1 MARPRSAAA
10 VVCNVGIHQAVER
23 APVRSDIAGR
33 SAQPSRQLGTL
44 LVYGNGSN
52 WCSVGDVAVLTSPA
66 IFASVGALRAALLAA
81 EVRARSR
88 RILRTVG
95 AGTRIKVVAAAHLCV
110 GDGARSPVVPTQQTL
125 IRWHPLVGVI
135 LSWCSVA
142 GALPGTNGVCH
153 TILIS
158 EGPLPGAKIV
168 LVHLS
173 HRSWGG
179 RSH

>member
-1 MARPRSAAA
+1 M
-10 VVCNVGIHQAVER
+10 
-23 APVRSDIAGR
+23 GR
-33 SAQPSRQLGTL
+33 FK
-44 LVYGNGSN
+44 LVL
-52 WCSVGDVAVLTSPA
+52 VGDVAVLTSPA

-142 GALPGTNGVCH
+142 GALPGTNGVC
-153 TILIS
+153 
-158 EGPLPGAKIV
+158 AAQY
-168 LVHLS
+168 
-173 HRSWGG
+173 
-179 RSH
+179 

>member
-23 APVRSDIAGR
+23 APVGSDIAGR
-33 SAQPSRQLGTL
+33 SAQPWKNGQLGIL

-52 WCSVGDVAVLTSPA
+52 WFLVQEITSPA
-66 IFASVGALRAALLAA
+66 IFASVGALRAAFLAA

-125 IRWHPLVGVI
+125 IRRHPLVGVS

-142 GALPGTNGVCH
+142 GALPGANCVCV
-153 TILIS
+153 
-158 EGPLPGAKIV
+158 AQ
-168 LVHLS
+168 
-173 HRSWGG
+173 
-179 RSH
+179 